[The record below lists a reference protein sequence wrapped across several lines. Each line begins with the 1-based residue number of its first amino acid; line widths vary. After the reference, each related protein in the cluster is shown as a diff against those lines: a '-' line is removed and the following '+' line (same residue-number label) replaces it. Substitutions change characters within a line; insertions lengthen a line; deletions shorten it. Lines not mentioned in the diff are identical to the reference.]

1 MIRILVTAPLTTE
14 AIDQLN
20 AIPEFEVEFRPGAA
34 LDGLG
39 DKMREA
45 EALVCADARELT
57 RQALAQAPELRL
69 VVACGGAAAV
79 PAAAAKRGIEV
90 RRSDG
95 GLSTIA
101 LLKDFFNA

>member
-1 MIRILVTAPLTTE
+1 MIRILVTAPLARE

-20 AIPEFEVEFRPGAA
+20 AIPEFEVGFHPGTA
-34 LDGLG
+34 LAGLAG
-39 DKMREA
+39 EMREA
-45 EALVCADARELT
+45 EALVCADAGELSQ
-57 RQALAQAPELRL
+57 RALAQATELRL
-69 VVACGGAAAV
+69 VIVCGGAAAV
-79 PAAAAKRGIEV
+79 PAAAVKRGVEM